1 MYNLSEILHETEV
14 CTHGVS
20 ESSQLTKFRD
30 ESDFVSCSPVFVNQ
44 QRLIWLI
51 DALIV
56 SSLVVL
62 TVACLSALFVET
74 CLRTLGKVNTVDLVC
89 LLIVFCNNSRTGES
103 LLSGKG
109 GVGKSTIAVN
119 LAITLKNLKYNV
131 GILDADIYGP
141 SIPKMMGI
149 LEKPKSED
157 GVNLIP
163 IKKFNIQCMSIGFM
177 VSEETPMIWRGPM
190 VASTIKTF
198 TGKVLWENI
207 DFLIIDM
214 PPGTGD
220 ALLTFSQEIDIDGAV
235 IITTPQ
241 DIAIID
247 VKRGIEMFK
256 KTNVKILGIVENMT
270 SFTSDDGIEHFIF
283 GKDGEKNIASK
294 FNV

>member
-1 MYNLSEILHETEV
+1 MTEKEANLSKSFMDQISPKTQFKKNKIN
-14 CTHGVS
+14 GV
-20 ESSQLTKFRD
+20 KKIIA
-30 ESDFVSCSPVFVNQ
+30 VS
-44 QRLIWLI
+44 
-51 DALIV
+51 
-56 SSLVVL
+56 
-62 TVACLSALFVET
+62 
-74 CLRTLGKVNTVDLVC
+74 
-89 LLIVFCNNSRTGES
+89 
-103 LLSGKG
+103 SGKG

-149 LEKPKSED
+149 SEKPKSED

-163 IKKFNIQCMSIGFM
+163 IKKFDIQCMSIGFM

-198 TGKVLWENI
+198 VNKVLWDNV

-235 IITTPQ
+235 IVTTPQ

-256 KTNVKILGIVENMT
+256 RTNVKILGIIENMT
-270 SFTSDDGIEHFIF
+270 SFTSDDGVEHFIF
-283 GKDGEKNIASK
+283 GKDGAKNIAEK
-294 FNV
+294 FNVELLGQIPINIDLRKGSDEGLPFLENKEVHKITNIFKNISEKIIKYIN

>member
-1 MYNLSEILHETEV
+1 MTEKEANLSKNFMDQILPKTQFKKNKINRV
-14 CTHGVS
+14 
-20 ESSQLTKFRD
+20 K
-30 ESDFVSCSPVFVNQ
+30 
-44 QRLIWLI
+44 
-51 DALIV
+51 
-56 SSLVVL
+56 
-62 TVACLSALFVET
+62 
-74 CLRTLGKVNTVDLVC
+74 KV
-89 LLIVFCNNSRTGES
+89 IAIS
-103 LLSGKG
+103 SGKG

-149 LEKPKSED
+149 SEKPKSED
-157 GVNLIP
+157 GINLIP
-163 IKKFNIQCMSIGFM
+163 VKKFDIQCMSIGFM
-177 VSEETPMIWRGPM
+177 VSEDTPMIWRGPM

-198 TGKVLWENI
+198 VNKVLWDNV

-220 ALLTFSQEIDIDGAV
+220 ALLTFSQEIHIDGSI

-256 KTNVKILGIVENMT
+256 RTHVKILGIIENMT

-283 GKDGEKNIASK
+283 GKDGAKNISDKLNIQIIEKLHIDIDFRKSSDNGLPITEVSIDHRISK
-294 FNV
+294 LFLNIAKKIIKII

>member
-1 MYNLSEILHETEV
+1 MSEKDANLSKKFMDQITPK
-14 CTHGVS
+14 TPFKKNKINGVKKIIAIS
-20 ESSQLTKFRD
+20 
-30 ESDFVSCSPVFVNQ
+30 
-44 QRLIWLI
+44 
-51 DALIV
+51 
-56 SSLVVL
+56 
-62 TVACLSALFVET
+62 
-74 CLRTLGKVNTVDLVC
+74 
-89 LLIVFCNNSRTGES
+89 
-103 LLSGKG
+103 SGKG

-119 LAITLKNLKYNV
+119 LAITLKNLNYNV

-149 LEKPKSED
+149 FEKPKSED
-157 GVNLIP
+157 GINLIP
-163 IKKFNIQCMSIGFM
+163 IKKFNVQCMSIGFM
-177 VSEETPMIWRGPM
+177 VSEDTPMIWRGPM

-247 VKRGIEMFK
+247 VKKGIEMFK
-256 KTNVKILGIVENMT
+256 RTNVKILGIIENMS
-270 SFTSDDGIEHFIF
+270 SFTSGDGVEHFIF
-283 GKDGEKNIASK
+283 GKNGGKKIANI
-294 FNV
+294 FNVELLGQIPINIDLRKKSDEGIPLTETCQILEISTIFNKITKKILISMTR

>member
-1 MYNLSEILHETEV
+1 MTEKEANLSKNFMDQISLKTQFKKNKIN
-14 CTHGVS
+14 GV
-20 ESSQLTKFRD
+20 KK
-30 ESDFVSCSPVFVNQ
+30 V
-44 QRLIWLI
+44 I
-51 DALIV
+51 AV
-56 SSLVVL
+56 SS
-62 TVACLSALFVET
+62 C
-74 CLRTLGKVNTVDLVC
+74 
-89 LLIVFCNNSRTGES
+89 
-103 LLSGKG
+103 KG

-119 LAITLKNLKYNV
+119 LAIALKNLKYNV

-141 SIPKMMGI
+141 SLPKMIGI

-163 IKKFNIQCMSIGFM
+163 IKKFDVQCMSIGFM
-177 VSEETPMIWRGPM
+177 VSEDTPMIWRGPM

-198 TGKVLWENI
+198 TNKVLWDNV

-256 KTNVKILGIVENMT
+256 KTNVKILGIIENMT
-270 SFTSDDGIEHFIF
+270 GFTSDDGVEHFIF
-283 GKDGEKNIASK
+283 GKDGGKNIANK
-294 FNV
+294 FNIELLGQIPININLRKNSDEGSPFVDQFKEDKVSKLFLEIANKITKIIK

>member
-1 MYNLSEILHETEV
+1 MTEKEVNLSKNFMDQIAPKTQFKKNKIK
-14 CTHGVS
+14 GVKKIIAIS
-20 ESSQLTKFRD
+20 
-30 ESDFVSCSPVFVNQ
+30 
-44 QRLIWLI
+44 
-51 DALIV
+51 
-56 SSLVVL
+56 
-62 TVACLSALFVET
+62 
-74 CLRTLGKVNTVDLVC
+74 
-89 LLIVFCNNSRTGES
+89 
-103 LLSGKG
+103 SGKG
-109 GVGKSTIAVN
+109 GVGKSTVAVN
-119 LAITLKNLKYNV
+119 LAISLKNLKYNV

-157 GVNLIP
+157 GVHLIP
-163 IKKFNIQCMSIGFM
+163 IKKFDIQCMSIGFM

-198 TGKVLWENI
+198 ANKVLWHNV

-256 KTNVKILGIVENMT
+256 RTNVKILGIVENMT
-270 SFTSDDGIEHFIF
+270 SFISSDGIEHFIF
-283 GKDGEKNIASK
+283 GKNGAEIISKKYNVELIEKIPIEIELREDSDNGKPFCEYKKNNKISNIFLNIAK
-294 FNV
+294 KIIKKIN

>member
-1 MYNLSEILHETEV
+1 MTEKEANLSKNFMDQISPKTQFKKNKIN
-14 CTHGVS
+14 GV
-20 ESSQLTKFRD
+20 K
-30 ESDFVSCSPVFVNQ
+30 
-44 QRLIWLI
+44 
-51 DALIV
+51 
-56 SSLVVL
+56 
-62 TVACLSALFVET
+62 
-74 CLRTLGKVNTVDLVC
+74 KV
-89 LLIVFCNNSRTGES
+89 IAIS
-103 LLSGKG
+103 SGKG

-119 LAITLKNLKYNV
+119 LAVAIKNLKYNV

-149 LEKPKSED
+149 SEKPKSED

-163 IKKFNIQCMSIGFM
+163 IKKFDIQCMSIGFM

-198 TGKVLWENI
+198 VNKVLWNNI

-241 DIAIID
+241 NISVID

-256 KTNVKILGIVENMT
+256 RTNVKILGIIENMT
-270 SFTSDDGIEHFIF
+270 SFKSGDGVEHFIF
-283 GKDGEKNIASK
+283 GKDGAKNIAHK
-294 FNV
+294 FNIEILGQIPIDIEISKSCDNGIPFLLENKNNNLNYNLINNIAKKIIKNENIRYNLL

>member
-1 MYNLSEILHETEV
+1 MTEKEANLSKNFMEQISPKTQFKKNKIN
-14 CTHGVS
+14 GVKKIIAIS
-20 ESSQLTKFRD
+20 
-30 ESDFVSCSPVFVNQ
+30 
-44 QRLIWLI
+44 
-51 DALIV
+51 
-56 SSLVVL
+56 
-62 TVACLSALFVET
+62 
-74 CLRTLGKVNTVDLVC
+74 
-89 LLIVFCNNSRTGES
+89 
-103 LLSGKG
+103 SGKG

-119 LAITLKNLKYNV
+119 LAIALKNLNYNV

-141 SIPKMMGI
+141 SLPKMIGV
-149 LEKPKSED
+149 LEKPKSKD

-163 IKKFNIQCMSIGFM
+163 IKKFDLQCMSIGFM

-198 TGKVLWENI
+198 VHKVLWDNV

-235 IITTPQ
+235 IVTTPQ

-256 KTNVKILGIVENMT
+256 RTNVKILGIIENMT
-270 SFTSDDGIEHFIF
+270 SFTSDDGVEHFIF
-283 GKDGEKNIASK
+283 GKDGGKNIASK
-294 FNV
+294 FNVELLGQIPININLRKNSDEGIPFVELYKENKISNIFKDITQKIIKKV

>member
-1 MYNLSEILHETEV
+1 MTEKEANLSKNFMDQISPKTQFKKNKIN
-14 CTHGVS
+14 GV
-20 ESSQLTKFRD
+20 KKVIA
-30 ESDFVSCSPVFVNQ
+30 VS
-44 QRLIWLI
+44 
-51 DALIV
+51 
-56 SSLVVL
+56 
-62 TVACLSALFVET
+62 
-74 CLRTLGKVNTVDLVC
+74 
-89 LLIVFCNNSRTGES
+89 
-103 LLSGKG
+103 SGKG

-119 LAITLKNLKYNV
+119 LAIALKNLKYNV

-141 SIPKMMGI
+141 SIPKMIGI

-163 IKKFNIQCMSIGFM
+163 IKKFDIQCMSIGFM
-177 VSEETPMIWRGPM
+177 VSEEAPMIWRGPM

-198 TGKVLWENI
+198 VSKVLWDNV

-235 IITTPQ
+235 IVTTPQ

-256 KTNVKILGIVENMT
+256 RTNVKILGIIENMT

-283 GKDGEKNIASK
+283 GKNGAENMCKTLDINLLGKIPIHIGLREGADNGKPYVEFFDKEKTSIQIINITKKILEK
-294 FNV
+294 F

>member
-1 MYNLSEILHETEV
+1 MNEKEANLSKNFIDQITPKNPFKKNKIK
-14 CTHGVS
+14 GV
-20 ESSQLTKFRD
+20 KKIIA
-30 ESDFVSCSPVFVNQ
+30 VS
-44 QRLIWLI
+44 
-51 DALIV
+51 
-56 SSLVVL
+56 
-62 TVACLSALFVET
+62 
-74 CLRTLGKVNTVDLVC
+74 
-89 LLIVFCNNSRTGES
+89 
-103 LLSGKG
+103 SGKG

-119 LAITLKNLKYNV
+119 LAIALKNLKYNV

-141 SIPKMMGI
+141 SIPKMIGI

-157 GVNLIP
+157 GINLIP
-163 IKKFNIQCMSIGFM
+163 IKKFNLQCMSIGFM

-198 TGKVLWENI
+198 ANKVLWDNV

-256 KTNVKILGIVENMT
+256 RTNVKILGIIENMT
-270 SFTSDDGIEHFIF
+270 SFTSNDGVEHFIF
-283 GKDGEKNIASK
+283 GKDGAKNIADK
-294 FNV
+294 FNIELLGQIPINIDLRKGSDEGLPFVEFNTENKVSNIFKNISEKIIKNIN

>member
-1 MYNLSEILHETEV
+1 MTEKEANLSKNFMDQISPKTQFKKNKIN
-14 CTHGVS
+14 GV
-20 ESSQLTKFRD
+20 KKVIA
-30 ESDFVSCSPVFVNQ
+30 VS
-44 QRLIWLI
+44 
-51 DALIV
+51 
-56 SSLVVL
+56 
-62 TVACLSALFVET
+62 
-74 CLRTLGKVNTVDLVC
+74 
-89 LLIVFCNNSRTGES
+89 
-103 LLSGKG
+103 SGKG

-119 LAITLKNLKYNV
+119 LAIALKNLKYNV

-141 SIPKMMGI
+141 SIPKMIGI

-157 GVNLIP
+157 GINLIP
-163 IKKFNIQCMSIGFM
+163 IKKFDLQCMSIGFM

-198 TGKVLWENI
+198 ANKVLWNNI

-235 IITTPQ
+235 IVTTPQ

-256 KTNVKILGIVENMT
+256 RTNVKILGIIENMT

-283 GKDGEKNIASK
+283 GKDGGKNIADK
-294 FNV
+294 FNIELLGQIPININLRKNSDEGLPFVDQFKDHKVSKLFLEIANKITKIIK

>member
-1 MYNLSEILHETEV
+1 MTEKEANLSKNFMDQISPKTQFKKNKIN
-14 CTHGVS
+14 GV
-20 ESSQLTKFRD
+20 KKIIA
-30 ESDFVSCSPVFVNQ
+30 VS
-44 QRLIWLI
+44 
-51 DALIV
+51 
-56 SSLVVL
+56 
-62 TVACLSALFVET
+62 
-74 CLRTLGKVNTVDLVC
+74 
-89 LLIVFCNNSRTGES
+89 
-103 LLSGKG
+103 SGKG

-119 LAITLKNLKYNV
+119 LAIALKNLKYNV

-141 SIPKMMGI
+141 SIPKMIGI

-163 IKKFNIQCMSIGFM
+163 IKKFDLQCMSIGFM

-198 TGKVLWENI
+198 ANKVLWDNV

-220 ALLTFSQEIDIDGAV
+220 ALLTFSQEIDIDGA
-235 IITTPQ
+235 IIVTTPQ

-256 KTNVKILGIVENMT
+256 RTNVKILGIIENMT

-283 GKDGEKNIASK
+283 GKDGGKNIADK
-294 FNV
+294 FNIELLGQIPININLRKGSDEGLPFAESNKENKISNIFKNISEKIIKKFI

>member
-1 MYNLSEILHETEV
+1 MTEKEANLSKNFMDQISPKTQFKKNKIN
-14 CTHGVS
+14 GV
-20 ESSQLTKFRD
+20 KK
-30 ESDFVSCSPVFVNQ
+30 
-44 QRLIWLI
+44 II
-51 DALIV
+51 AV
-56 SSLVVL
+56 SS
-62 TVACLSALFVET
+62 C
-74 CLRTLGKVNTVDLVC
+74 
-89 LLIVFCNNSRTGES
+89 
-103 LLSGKG
+103 KG

-119 LAITLKNLKYNV
+119 LAIALKNLKYNV

-141 SIPKMMGI
+141 SIPKMIGI
-149 LEKPKSED
+149 SEKPKSED

-163 IKKFNIQCMSIGFM
+163 IKKFDIQCMSIGFM

-198 TGKVLWENI
+198 TNKVLWDNV

-220 ALLTFSQEIDIDGAV
+220 ALLTFSQEIDIDGA
-235 IITTPQ
+235 IIVTTPQ

-256 KTNVKILGIVENMT
+256 RTNVKILGIIENMT

-283 GKDGEKNIASK
+283 GRDGGKNIASK
-294 FNV
+294 FNIELLGQIPININLRKNSDEGTPFVDQFKNDEVSKIFLEIANKITKKIN

>member
-1 MYNLSEILHETEV
+1 MTEKEANLSKNFMDQISPKTQFKKNKIN
-14 CTHGVS
+14 GV
-20 ESSQLTKFRD
+20 KKVIA
-30 ESDFVSCSPVFVNQ
+30 VS
-44 QRLIWLI
+44 
-51 DALIV
+51 
-56 SSLVVL
+56 
-62 TVACLSALFVET
+62 
-74 CLRTLGKVNTVDLVC
+74 
-89 LLIVFCNNSRTGES
+89 
-103 LLSGKG
+103 SGKG

-119 LAITLKNLKYNV
+119 LAIALKNLKYNV

-141 SIPKMMGI
+141 SIPKMIGI

-157 GVNLIP
+157 GINLIP
-163 IKKFNIQCMSIGFM
+163 IKKFDLQCMSIGFM

-198 TGKVLWENI
+198 ANKVLWDNV

-235 IITTPQ
+235 IVTTPQ

-256 KTNVKILGIVENMT
+256 RTNVKILGIIENMT

-283 GKDGEKNIASK
+283 GKDGGKNIADK
-294 FNV
+294 FNIELLGQIPININLRKNSDEGSPFVDQFKDDKVSKLFLEIANKITKIIK